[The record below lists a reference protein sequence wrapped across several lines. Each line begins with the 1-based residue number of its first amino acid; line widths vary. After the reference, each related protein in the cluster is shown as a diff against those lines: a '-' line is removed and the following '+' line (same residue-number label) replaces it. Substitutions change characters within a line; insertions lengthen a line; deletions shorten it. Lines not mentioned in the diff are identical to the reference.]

1 MIQQTNDYEFF
12 VLVLD
17 DIFTPISNPLKRK
30 KKKKK
35 RQHSGYF
42 TYWFILFFSNPFH
55 FELDNGGI
63 LLKQTSARFARIDDG
78 ILRRFLFYKSARSC
92 ESIEGKCGSP
102 IGFHS
107 MRESAPKKLRSQ
119 VAYCSNLATVQF
131 IFLYVYI
138 YILHPCGY
146 DAYVT
151 RDTYREP

>member
-30 KKKKK
+30 KKKRKDNI
-35 RQHSGYF
+35 RV
-42 TYWFILFFSNPFH
+42 ILRIGSSFSSPTPFH

-151 RDTYREP
+151 RDTYKEP